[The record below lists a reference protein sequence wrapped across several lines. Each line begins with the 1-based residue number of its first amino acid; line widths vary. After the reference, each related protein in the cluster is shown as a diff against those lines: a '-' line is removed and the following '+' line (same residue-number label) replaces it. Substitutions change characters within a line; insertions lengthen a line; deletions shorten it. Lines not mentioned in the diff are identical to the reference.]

1 MGVSRLETSRQSCK
15 WINQRLKILI
25 LPTCRASQKDNRK
38 IVTKQTWQVI
48 FLTIPLPS
56 RWALQTRCKI
66 ASTVSRLP
74 IKATSNGRMAWI
86 IRKSSPKK
94 TTVVPAPWRCPWRKT
109 MRGHNRA
116 IVKIRANLSWLWP
129 LTMAS
134 RRDFYRHRNR
144 LRSDIQIRVTKVP
157 CQANPPRRRPLR
169 GLRSRSTSVYLS
181 VCSAR
186 TAVRQSWPKWPVRG
200 PEAKFASLAY
210 CVYSSWYCGPAP
222 TTSGITLTTWTIIIR
237 VATVTAE
244 LRRITQAKPTNSTR
258 RPVNNRKKKM
268 QGKVVRAA
276 AAIRFP
282 APLLS
287 STSQSRRRRKI
298 RVIKVQANH
307 RWAGIIQTV
316 PE

>member
-1 MGVSRLETSRQSCK
+1 MTIS
-15 WINQRLKILI
+15 I
-25 LPTCRASQKDNRK
+25 LPTCRASQNDNRT
-38 IVTKQTWQVI
+38 IVIRQTWLVI
-48 FLTIPLPS
+48 FQIIPLPS
-56 RWALQTRCKI
+56 PWVSPTRCKT
-66 ASTVSRLP
+66 ASTVSCLP
-74 IKATSNGRMAWI
+74 IKATTNGRMAWI
-86 IRKSSPKK
+86 ISKSSRKK

-186 TAVRQSWPKWPVRG
+186 TAVRQSWPRWPARG

-210 CVYSSWYCGPAP
+210 CVCSFWYCGPAP

-237 VATVTAE
+237 VATVTAGS
-244 LRRITQAKPTNSTR
+244 RRITLAKPTNSTR

-276 AAIRFP
+276 AATRFP

-298 RVIKVQANH
+298 RVIKVLANH

>member
-1 MGVSRLETSRQSCK
+1 MTIS
-15 WINQRLKILI
+15 I
-25 LPTCRASQKDNRK
+25 LPTCRASQNDNQT
-38 IVTKQTWQVI
+38 IVTKQIWLVI
-48 FLTIPLPS
+48 FQIIPLPS
-56 RWALQTRCKI
+56 PWASQMRCKTV
-66 ASTVSRLP
+66 STVSCLP
-74 IKATSNGRMAWI
+74 IKATTNGRMAWI
-86 IRKSSPKK
+86 IPKSSWKK

-109 MRGHNRA
+109 MRGQNRA
-116 IVKIRANLSWLWP
+116 IVQTRTNLSWLWP

-134 RRDFYRHRNR
+134 KRDFYQHSNR
-144 LRSDIQIRVTKVP
+144 LRSDIQTRVTKVP

-169 GLRSRSTSVYLS
+169 RLRSRLTSVYLS
-181 VCSAR
+181 VCSAL
-186 TAVRQSWPKWPVRG
+186 TAVRQSWPRWPARG
-200 PEAKFASLAY
+200 PQAKFASRAS

-237 VATVTAE
+237 VATVTAGS
-244 LRRITQAKPTNSTR
+244 RRITLAKLTNYTR

-276 AAIRFP
+276 VATLFP

-287 STSQSRRRRKI
+287 SKSQSRRRRRI
-298 RVIKVQANH
+298 RVIKVRTNH